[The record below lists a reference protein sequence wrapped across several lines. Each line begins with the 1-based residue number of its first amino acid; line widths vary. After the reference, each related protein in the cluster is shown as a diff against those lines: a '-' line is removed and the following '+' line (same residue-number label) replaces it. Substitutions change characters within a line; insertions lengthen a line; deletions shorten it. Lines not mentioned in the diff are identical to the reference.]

1 MTRQTAQIGTTF
13 IRAASRSLMQ
23 GIVLLL
29 LFTQQSRAGL
39 ICNCSHQDE
48 SRHACWR
55 QPQHDNP
62 AVETHQ
68 EGSDALSS
76 SHCASEET
84 QAPGATLGSSPQGV
98 NVCCHSA
105 PLVEMQAVEVTST
118 KQAPVENT
126 LPRFQIGAETT
137 VAPAFVHVHPQR
149 HKRPLYSAFSC
160 WLI

>member
-1 MTRQTAQIGTTF
+1 MTRQTAQIGATF
-13 IRAASRSLMQ
+13 IQAAPRSLMQ
-23 GIVLLL
+23 GVVLLL
-29 LFTQQSRAGL
+29 LFTQQLWAGI
-39 ICNCSHQDE
+39 ICNYSHQNE

-68 EGSDALSS
+68 AGSEALSLP
-76 SHCASEET
+76 HCASGET
-84 QAPGATLGSSPQGV
+84 PAPGATLGSSPQGA

-105 PLVEMQAVEVTST
+105 PPVEMQAVEVSST

-126 LPRFQIGAETT
+126 LPRIQIGAEKT